1 MHEKI
6 KCSGHLKKFLNSIS
20 TMVHFFMWVQYIFSI
35 KRSSFLL
42 VCISEQDIIL
52 HQGQVLHHFKFIQ
65 KRHLNNSI
73 QFLQKKY
80 QGFNR
85 TCIGPT
91 INFHPD
97 IDPKIEV
104 DPIINGEEKYG
115 GLYFHGSF
123 CLGHSW
129 RFDCQPIC
137 TMLHLLLEKCNYPKI
152 SKSFIFL

>member
-1 MHEKI
+1 MFWAPQ
-6 KCSGHLKKFLNSIS
+6 KFFEFNINNG
-20 TMVHFFMWVQYIFSI
+20 
-35 KRSSFLL
+35 SFLSWF
-42 VCISEQDIIL
+42 VFQSKTSFYTKAKF
-52 HQGQVLHHFKFIQ
+52 FKFIQ

-97 IDPKIEV
+97 INPKIEV
-104 DPIINGEEKYG
+104 DPIINGEEKNG

-129 RFDCQPIC
+129 RFDCP
-137 TMLHLLLEKCNYPKI
+137 TNMYYAP
-152 SKSFIFL
+152 SFIGKM